1 MDCSE
6 PIFFIN
12 DTDTI
17 ATIRVDDHSSTAY
30 VFVICYVSRFNSEDS
45 GILKIYFRVC
55 IRVSYRGM
63 GACYFRHSDFI
74 PFSSGRESLSLCIGY
89 KAYGLLR
96 SYMPTLHLYGV
107 TLSISSVLAVLFFRD
122 ENIEECY
129 TFNLHKTLANL
140 DNEITNL
147 GYALSILLTQN
158 NNTLGLPTL
167 CSTTTPLSNI
177 IL

>member
-1 MDCSE
+1 M
-6 PIFFIN
+6 
-12 DTDTI
+12 
-17 ATIRVDDHSSTAY
+17 
-30 VFVICYVSRFNSEDS
+30 
-45 GILKIYFRVC
+45 L
-55 IRVSYRGM
+55 
-63 GACYFRHSDFI
+63 
-74 PFSSGRESLSLCIGY
+74 
-89 KAYGLLR
+89 
-96 SYMPTLHLYGV
+96 TLHLYGV

-122 ENIEECY
+122 EDIEECY

-177 IL
+177 VLVTGLYLNRWESEVVVSVSKLFDFHDKYPLLMLSWGLFAPLHNTVVLAIHWEIV